1 MSENTVNKHEPL
13 PKGNTTTTV
22 KKESR
27 QKQIALKARI
37 KYREHALQG
46 YKRHLK
52 QGTFPKRMK
61 SLKPYPKMESPK
73 AQEVINDACQR
84 VDKIILEHMIQDQV
98 ENLNQD
104 QASLDLLKKE
114 QHKAKAKPKTNP
126 KKAMITVL
134 QLQQELKDLQ
144 AKYTELSQKLMKQEP
159 QES

>member
-1 MSENTVNKHEPL
+1 MSENTVNKHGPL

-98 ENLNQD
+98 ENLKQD

-114 QHKAKAKPKTNP
+114 QHKAKPKTTP
-126 KKAMITVL
+126 KTPTVL
-134 QLQQELKDLQ
+134 QLQHELKDLQ
-144 AKYTELSQKLMKQEP
+144 AKYTELSQRLMKQEP